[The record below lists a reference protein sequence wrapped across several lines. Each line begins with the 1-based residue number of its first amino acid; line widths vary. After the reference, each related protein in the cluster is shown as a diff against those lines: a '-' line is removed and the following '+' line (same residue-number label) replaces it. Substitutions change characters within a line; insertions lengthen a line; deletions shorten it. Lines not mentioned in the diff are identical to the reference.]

1 MTQFSM
7 EKILDWRL
15 DLEDEARMQLSRLEE
30 KWQQENRQ
38 LQSLIQENTKVK
50 NDYLKNVQIYTLRY
64 NDYYKLVLDEKIVQQ
79 KNQIDRTQAE
89 IKIAHDELIETH
101 KNRKAME
108 KLKEKELDLLYQ
120 KEKRQEQ
127 HQLDEMAT
135 MTYRRTA
142 L

>member
-64 NDYYKLVLDEKIVQQ
+64 NDYYKLVLDEKIVQ
-79 KNQIDRTQAE
+79 
-89 IKIAHDELIETH
+89 
-101 KNRKAME
+101 
-108 KLKEKELDLLYQ
+108 
-120 KEKRQEQ
+120 
-127 HQLDEMAT
+127 
-135 MTYRRTA
+135 
-142 L
+142 

>member
-89 IKIAHDELIETH
+89 IKTAHDELIETH